1 MRGVDRQ
8 EQHHVVEED
17 NNSLKSWNGGER
29 ALEVLLELVDRDD
42 SYSDQ
47 NVECCKGEDNEGI
60 DEDMSM
66 DQNQEEDMHLNWEGG
81 RVDLKVVEHEE
92 GTHKHCYMGK
102 KVNYYTDPLIYSTRL
117 HYS

>member
-1 MRGVDRQ
+1 MLQEADMRGVDRQ

-47 NVECCKGEDNEGI
+47 NVECCKGEDSEGL

-66 DQNQEEDMHLNWEGG
+66 DQKQEEDMHQN
-81 RVDLKVVEHEE
+81 
-92 GTHKHCYMGK
+92 
-102 KVNYYTDPLIYSTRL
+102 
-117 HYS
+117 